1 MYNLCLYYRHIEKL
15 HPDELPVK
23 NNPFDSSDSE
33 SSPDQEKVRYKTR
46 SMAQRTGAADDTG
59 NDYDDDLPS
68 EISGLDSSFTAK
80 HYLSV
85 NLRDMANNYDVS
97 NFIVNIVNIPSQNVV
112 V

>member
-1 MYNLCLYYRHIEKL
+1 M
-15 HPDELPVK
+15 K

-46 SMAQRTGAADDTG
+46 SLARRTGAADDTG
-59 NDYDDDLPS
+59 NDYDEDLPS

-85 NLRDMANNYDVS
+85 NLRDMAKNYDVS
-97 NFIVNIVNIPSQNVV
+97 YFFVNIFYFFNPVSKCSSIVNNPNVTCIISLSSEI
-112 V
+112 

>member
-1 MYNLCLYYRHIEKL
+1 M
-15 HPDELPVK
+15 K

-46 SMAQRTGAADDTG
+46 SLARRTGAADDTG
-59 NDYDDDLPS
+59 NDYDEDLPS

-85 NLRDMANNYDVS
+85 NLRDMARNYDVS
-97 NFIVNIVNIPSQNVV
+97 KFFLGCLFCMLYLVTSIPRSYFILIFVLRSS
-112 V
+112 

>member
-1 MYNLCLYYRHIEKL
+1 M
-15 HPDELPVK
+15 K

-46 SMAQRTGAADDTG
+46 SLARRTGAADDTG
-59 NDYDDDLPS
+59 NDYDEDLPS

-85 NLRDMANNYDVS
+85 NLRDMARNYDVS
-97 NFIVNIVNIPSQNVV
+97 KFFFRMSFLYVISCYVYS
-112 V
+112 